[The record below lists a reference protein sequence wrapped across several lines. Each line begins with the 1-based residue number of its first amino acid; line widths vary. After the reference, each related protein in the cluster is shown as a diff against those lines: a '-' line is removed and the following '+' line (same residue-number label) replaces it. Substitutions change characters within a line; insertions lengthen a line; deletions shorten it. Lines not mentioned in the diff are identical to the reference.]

1 MLEKPANI
9 SLVLPENNVVENQPA
24 SPWTPSYSVTTQGP
38 GVSAEQESSLHQDE
52 LNQLDQLSERGSNS
66 EAVLSVT
73 LDDIENISASSNVP
87 EPPHT
92 PQSELGIFTPGF
104 DTRSEVSAAS
114 REPASPTS
122 SRTDLAS
129 SGVDLE
135 EPSTS
140 IPIAVGTLA
149 DSVLAHEQD
158 DGTIQSTPLA
168 TRKDVPDAIAG
179 EEIVQE
185 STPVQAFKSVSEDA
199 GNPNVPHIFPSST
212 NEESPRT
219 IQEKLVTSCCSITI
233 FILMAVHID
242 HRYCD

>member
-9 SLVLPENNVVENQPA
+9 SLVLPENNVMESRPA
-24 SPWTPSYSVTTQGP
+24 SPWTPSYSVITQGP
-38 GVSAEQESSLHQDE
+38 RVSDEQESSLHQDE
-52 LNQLDQLSERGSNS
+52 FDQLDQLSERGNSS

-73 LDDIENISASSNVP
+73 PDAIEDISASSNVP

-140 IPIAVGTLA
+140 ISIAIDTLA
-149 DSVLAHEQD
+149 DPVLAHEQD
-158 DGTIQSTPLA
+158 DGTTQSTPLA
-168 TRKDVPDAIAG
+168 TGKDVPDTIAGG

-185 STPVQAFKSVSEDA
+185 STPVQAFKSVSEEV
-199 GNPNVPHIFPSST
+199 GNPNVPHIFPSLT
-212 NEESPRT
+212 NGESPRT
-219 IQEKLVTSCCSITI
+219 IQEKLVPVALSHYS
-233 FILMAVHID
+233 
-242 HRYCD
+242 Y

>member
-1 MLEKPANI
+1 MLEKSADT
-9 SLVLPENNVVENQPA
+9 SLVLPENDVLESRPA

-38 GVSAEQESSLHQDE
+38 GLPNEQESSLYQDE
-52 LNQLDQLSERGSNS
+52 LDQHNQPSEHGSNS

-73 LDDIENISASSNVP
+73 PDDTEDISASSNVP

-122 SRTDLAS
+122 SRTDL
-129 SGVDLE
+129 E

-140 IPIAVGTLA
+140 IPIAIDVLA
-149 DSVLAHEQD
+149 DPVLAHEQD
-158 DGTIQSTPLA
+158 DGTTQSTPLV
-168 TRKDVPDAIAG
+168 TGKDVPDAIA

-185 STPVQAFKSVSEDA
+185 STPVQAFKSVSEEVD
-199 GNPNVPHIFPSST
+199 NPNVPHIFPSST
-212 NEESPRT
+212 NGESPRT
-219 IQEKLVTSCCSITI
+219 IQEKLVTSCCSTTI
-233 FILMAVHID
+233 FILIAVHVD
-242 HRYCD
+242 RRYCD